1 MKNINTRLVYK
12 KFQDNQ
18 LIEIRDTGTQRT
30 LYFDTQ
36 HMQSAM
42 SFHEP
47 QDLILSYT
55 RYMLL
60 GLLITPN
67 PKNILIIGLG
77 SGSFVRFFNHYY
89 PGSRL
94 DGIDC
99 SQTVIDIAKNYF
111 HLPEAENINITCADG
126 SRFINHSCADKKYDL
141 ILVDAFDG
149 RGMAPTI
156 YTESFFDSVGRLLT
170 KEGSISFN
178 LWSSDKKLFTHIKK
192 SLADT
197 FHSCLL
203 LPVPDRGNVIAVA
216 MNCEVPWDK
225 IDPGQKELGAISARL
240 QLDFRQLVR
249 VAKQNNGTLKQL
261 LKSLFS

>member
-1 MKNINTRLVYK
+1 MESINTRLIHK
-12 KFQDNQ
+12 EFQDNQ

-30 LYFDTQ
+30 LYFDTH

-42 SFHEP
+42 SFQEP

-60 GLLITPN
+60 GLLITSN
-67 PKNILIIGLG
+67 PRDILIIGLG

-94 DGIDC
+94 DGVDC
-99 SQTVIDIAKNYF
+99 SQTVIDIAKGYF
-111 HLPEAENINITCADG
+111 QLPETENIHITCADG
-126 SRFINHSCADKKYDL
+126 SEFINHSLADKKYDL
-141 ILVDAFDG
+141 ILVDAFDA

-156 YTESFFDSVGRLLT
+156 YTESFFDSAGRLLT
-170 KEGSISFN
+170 EEGSISFN

-192 SLADT
+192 TMSDT
-197 FHSCLL
+197 FHSCLF

-216 MNCEVPWDK
+216 MNKEVPWNK
-225 IDPGQKELGAISARL
+225 IDPGPKELGAISGRL
-240 QLDFRQLVR
+240 QFDFKQLVR
-249 VAKQNNGTLKQL
+249 VAKQNNGTLKML